1 MTYSQLAVVIDRLHY
16 SLRRKG
22 LRPRDTLALVS
33 ANHIEIPIVYFAV
46 WKACGSCC
54 GIDIGLFTGN

>member
-1 MTYSQLAVVIDRLHY
+1 MTYSQLAVVIDRLHN

-22 LRPRDTLALVS
+22 LRPVS

-54 GIDIGLFTGN
+54 GMDIGLFTGN